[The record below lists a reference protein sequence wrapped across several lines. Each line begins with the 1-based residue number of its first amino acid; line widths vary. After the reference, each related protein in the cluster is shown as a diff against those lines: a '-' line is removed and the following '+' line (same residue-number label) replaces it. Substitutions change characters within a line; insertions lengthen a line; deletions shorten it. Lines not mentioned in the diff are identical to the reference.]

1 MVIGKSGAGL
11 RNKPIYPQPAF
22 STVAQK
28 PQFSHYLS
36 IITKALQELNSD
48 KIITYLGKVI
58 FAGKVM
64 F

>member
-1 MVIGKSGAGL
+1 MVVGKSGAEL
-11 RNKPIYPQPAF
+11 KNKPTYPQPAF

-48 KIITYLGKVI
+48 KIITYSRKAI
-58 FAGKVM
+58 FPGKVM